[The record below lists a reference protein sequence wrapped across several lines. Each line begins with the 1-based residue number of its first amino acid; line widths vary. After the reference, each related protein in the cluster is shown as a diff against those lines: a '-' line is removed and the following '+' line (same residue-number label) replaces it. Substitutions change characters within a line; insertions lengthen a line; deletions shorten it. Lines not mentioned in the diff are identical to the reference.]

1 MKKIFILLAACAVV
15 SCSKEEPGASAGMLP
30 VTIDPT
36 ITRATEVDFEKG
48 DAVGLT
54 IQTEDGVHARNAK
67 MVFAEDSFVSES
79 GLLWYD
85 DLGLTSTL
93 TAYYPYADPELTEFT
108 VAGDQTGEGY
118 AASDLMMAKKEGV
131 RPSVNAVD
139 MTFRHK
145 MSKLVI
151 NITNEYGLIVEG
163 VTIVGA
169 VGTADVDVAAQTVA
183 VRANAD
189 LAEVKAHELE
199 AGKRYAAILVPQN
212 VALRVDVT
220 VSNGEKS
227 ETHIQ
232 RLTASTLQ
240 SGAQYSMSVTVL
252 PSEVKVKLSGDIE
265 NWDDG
270 GQLGATDEVTFEE
283 FDDHFVY
290 DGETYKIVKLA
301 DGNTWMAENLRY
313 LPVGKAASSDPAS
326 DAGIWYPAT
335 NAKKKADPSL
345 VATKGYLYDAA
356 TAFGVEA
363 LTEQNAATFEG
374 CQGICPKG
382 WHIPSNAELTG
393 LVGHNAN
400 GSLTNPEAPYYDA
413 VVNGASIPAMNE
425 AGFNWTFVGARNKT
439 SLTGTGSYL
448 VTVFEGEYGALSYL
462 MGSTCYQVK
471 KNSATGEVQN
481 YQYYVIMSTY
491 SNSNNKLSVA
501 YGGGL
506 CGYSV
511 RCVKDK

>member
-15 SCSKEEPGASAGMLP
+15 SCSKEAPGTSADVLP
-30 VTIDPT
+30 VKIDPT
-36 ITRATEVDFEKG
+36 ITRATEVDFENG

-54 IQTEDGVHARNAK
+54 IVTEEGVHAQNAK
-67 MVFAEDSFVSES
+67 MVFAEDSFMSES

-93 TAYYPYADPELTEFT
+93 TAYYPYADPAPAQFT

-131 RPSVNAVD
+131 LPSVNAVG

-163 VTIVGA
+163 VTIAGS

-183 VRANAD
+183 ARANAD
-189 LAEVKAHELE
+189 IVEVKARELE

-227 ETHIQ
+227 ETHTQ

-252 PSEVKVKLSGDIE
+252 PSEVKAKLSGDIE

-270 GQLGATDEVTFEE
+270 GQLGTTDEVAFEE
-283 FDDHFVY
+283 FDDRFVY

-313 LPVGKAASSDPAS
+313 LPVGKVASGNPAAE
-326 DAGIWYPAT
+326 AGVWYPAA
-335 NAKKKADPSL
+335 NAEKIADPSL
-345 VATKGYLYDAA
+345 VAAKGYLYDAA

-363 LTEQNAATFEG
+363 LTEENAATFEG

-400 GSLTNPEAPYYDA
+400 GSMTNPDAAYYDA
-413 VVNGASIPAMNE
+413 TIKGASIPVLNE

-439 SLTGTGSYL
+439 SVTAAPSYL
-448 VTVFEGEYGALSYL
+448 VTEYNGEYGAMSYVL
-462 MGSTCYQVK
+462 GSTCYQVK
-471 KNSATGEVQN
+471 KNSTTGEVTN
-481 YQYYVIMSTY
+481 YQYYALMSTY
-491 SNSNNKLSVA
+491 NATNNKVSVA

-506 CGYSV
+506 SGYSV